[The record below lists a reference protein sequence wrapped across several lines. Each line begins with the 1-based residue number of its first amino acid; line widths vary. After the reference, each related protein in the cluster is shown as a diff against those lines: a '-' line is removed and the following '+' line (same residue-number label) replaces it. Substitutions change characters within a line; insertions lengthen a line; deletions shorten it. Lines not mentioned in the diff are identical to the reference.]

1 MDNRYWKQGCPP
13 LMSDGR
19 FVTSYVDSD
28 ILNQFIRHVNEL
40 GSAQDFKNFLQKNA
54 VEIMDKER
62 NFIVS
67 KNTCNVGGKCN
78 PDAEGFA
85 NTNQALG
92 EVNIDNFKVGKC
104 NSGCDN
110 KD

>member
-1 MDNRYWKQGCPP
+1 
-13 LMSDGR
+13 MSDGR

-62 NFIVS
+62 NFLVS
-67 KNTCNVGGKCN
+67 KNTCNVVGKCN

>member
-40 GSAQDFKNFLQKNA
+40 GSAQDFKNF
-54 VEIMDKER
+54 
-62 NFIVS
+62 
-67 KNTCNVGGKCN
+67 
-78 PDAEGFA
+78 FA
-85 NTNQALG
+85 CISTA
-92 EVNIDNFKVGKC
+92 IWI
-104 NSGCDN
+104 
-110 KD
+110 